1 MLATLSTP
9 VNDIRLTPAVIRDV
23 DAILEGP
30 GGDLKKWNAILK
42 VLKKAR
48 LAYSRKIKISE
59 LMVHPKNVTVMG

>member
-1 MLATLSTP
+1 MPATLSTP
-9 VNDIRLTPAVIRDV
+9 VKPVKDIRLTPAVIRDV

-42 VLKKAR
+42 VLKKTR

-59 LMVHPKNVTVMG
+59 LILAL